1 MKNILLVEDDPEIVN
16 LLRDNFMAHKY
27 QVTATKSGRDGA
39 ERACKNS
46 FDLIILDIMLPDI
59 DGMAI
64 CRSIR
69 DRKISTPILMLT
81 ARSEEIDKVLA
92 LELGADDYVTKPFGI
107 RELIARVNALIR
119 RVEQLPQTNMEQV
132 GEITFK
138 NLSISKDFKKACLN
152 GDRIDLSPKEFDL
165 LLLLAANAG
174 KTYSRQELLEK
185 VWGYSF
191 SGYEHT
197 VTTHI
202 NRLRLKIEANVHK
215 PEYILTSWGS
225 GYRFAE

>member
-1 MKNILLVEDDPEIVN
+1 MKNILLVEDDAEIVN
-16 LLRDNFMAHKY
+16 LLRQNFAAHNY
-27 QVTATKSGRDGA
+27 QVTATKSGRDGS
-39 ERACKNS
+39 ERACRDN
-46 FDLIILDIMLPDI
+46 FDLVILDIMLPDM
-59 DGMAI
+59 DGMAV
-64 CRSIR
+64 CRNIR
-69 DRKISTPILMLT
+69 DKKIHTPILMLT

-119 RVEQLPQTNMEQV
+119 RVELRPPSSTESSE
-132 GEITFK
+132 EINFK
-138 NLSISKDFKKACLN
+138 QLSINGELKKVSLN
-152 GDRIDLSPKEFDL
+152 KERIDLSPKEFEL
-165 LLLLAANAG
+165 LLLMAANPG
-174 KTYSRQELLEK
+174 KTFSRQDLLEK

-202 NRLRLKIEANVHK
+202 NRLRLKIERDLHK
-215 PEYILTSWGS
+215 PEYILTSWGT

>member
-16 LLRDNFMAHKY
+16 LLRDNFIKHNY
-27 QVTATKSGRDGA
+27 QVTATRNGRDGA
-39 ERACKNS
+39 EKACKNN
-46 FDLIILDIMLPDI
+46 FDLIILDIMLPDT
-59 DGMAI
+59 DGMAV

-69 DRKISTPILMLT
+69 DKKVATPILMLT

-119 RVEQLPQTNMEQV
+119 RVEQLPQNNAGPS
-132 GEITFK
+132 GEIRFK
-138 NLSISKDFKKACLN
+138 NLLIDKDLKKACLN
-152 GDRIDLSPKEFDL
+152 GERIDLSPKEFDL
-165 LLLLAANAG
+165 LLLLAAHPG

>member
-16 LLRDNFMAHKY
+16 LLRENFISHNY
-27 QVTATKSGRDGA
+27 QVTATKSGRDGV
-39 ERACKNS
+39 ERACKNI
-46 FDLIILDIMLPDI
+46 FDLIMLDIMLPDT
-59 DGMAI
+59 DGMAV
-64 CRSIR
+64 CKAIR
-69 DRKISTPILMLT
+69 ERKIATPILMLT

-92 LELGADDYVTKPFGI
+92 LEIGADDYVTKPFGI
-107 RELIARVNALIR
+107 RELIR
-119 RVEQLPQTNMEQV
+119 RVEKLPQTHTEEP
-132 GEITFK
+132 GEIIFK
-138 NLSISKDFKKACLN
+138 NLSINRDFKKACLN
-152 GDRIDLSPKEFDL
+152 GDRIDLSPKEFEL

-215 PEYILTSWGS
+215 PEYILTSWGT